1 MVGRERKYRGLW
13 ADPQFTTRPVCRGSD
28 QKNCRIFIASG
39 KYGLDTDLASMK
51 NMILLAALLLPLLAT
66 AQSQTTA
73 KWTPERR
80 LVLADLTPATQQAVL
95 ALPADLVIP
104 SGNLAKACQ
113 LMTSEAAEW
122 VPAQDGKS
130 VQIRMARVKFP
141 DMDKESWEIYLTRMA
156 GVYLFPN

>member
-1 MVGRERKYRGLW
+1 MFGRYLSD
-13 ADPQFTTRPVCRGSD
+13 AD
-28 QKNCRIFIASG
+28 
-39 KYGLDTDLASMK
+39 LDSMK
-51 NMILLAALLLPLLAT
+51 NVILLAALLLPLFAA

-95 ALPADLVIP
+95 ALPADLALP
-104 SGNLAKACQ
+104 SGSLAKACQ

-130 VQIRMARVKFP
+130 IQIRMARVKYP

-156 GVYLFPN
+156 GVHLFPY